1 MQEPVTVDRRTAN
14 RELLDFVFKWP
25 LWWMGVTSGLGG
37 VVTLGFA
44 IFVLLLIFGLQLFGY
59 AHPVYWG
66 FPVVNF
72 VFWIGV
78 SHAGI
83 MVSAI
88 LRLTQAEWRRPV
100 TRAAEVLTI
109 FSLLTAMT
117 FPIIHSGRP
126 WRTLYWEFP
135 YDWLRGMWPNPRSPL
150 VWDPA
155 AIFTYLTSTVLFVYV
170 ALMPD
175 LALARDRAPNKISR
189 AVYGVLAMGFR
200 GTTRQWRIQAISGIL
215 LSALILPIFVSVH
228 SIVSWDF
235 AVTLLPGWHN
245 TVFAPYFVIGAV
257 HSGVSAVVTVMIVM
271 RYAFGLKNYITR
283 DHIDSLARL
292 LIVVATTW
300 LFFFMLD
307 LFFGLYGAEPAEVDT
322 WQRRLVEAPW
332 VGLAITFILTAYLIP
347 VPMWLMRGVR
357 RSFFWMFVTTILVN
371 IGMWIERYMIIIPG
385 LERKSGLTFMYG
397 DYAPSAA
404 EFGIVAAQFCLV
416 VLGFLTFSKLLPIM
430 PAADIKEGQ
439 VLRETIKVGRVQV
452 PATMREG

>member
-1 MQEPVTVDRRTAN
+1 MQEPVVADTKTAN
-14 RELLDFVFKWP
+14 RELLDFVFTWP
-25 LWWMGVTSGLGG
+25 RWFFGVSGALG
-37 VVTLGFA
+37 TLVLVGLT
-44 IFVLLLIFGLQLFGY
+44 IFILLMIFGLQLFGY
-59 AHPVYWG
+59 THPVYWG

-88 LRLTQAEWRRPV
+88 LRLAQAEWRRPV

-150 VWDPA
+150 VWDPS
-155 AIFTYLTSTVLFVYV
+155 AIFTYLGSTVMFVYV
-170 ALMPD
+170 AMLPD
-175 LALARDRAPNKISR
+175 LALARDRAPNKVTR
-189 AVYGVLAMGFR
+189 GLFAVLAMGFR
-200 GTTRQWRIQAISGIL
+200 GTTRQWRIQALSGIL

-235 AVTLLPGWHN
+235 AVTPIPGWHN

-257 HSGVSAVVTVMIVM
+257 HSGVSAVVMVTIIM
-271 RYAFGLKNYITR
+271 RYAFKLERFITR

-307 LFFGLYGAEPAEVDT
+307 FMFGLYGAESAEVDT
-322 WQRRLVEAPW
+322 WQRRLVEPPW
-332 VGLAITFILTAYLIP
+332 VVLSIIFIFTAYLIP
-347 VPMWLMRGVR
+347 VPMWLFRRVR
-357 RSFFWMFVTTILVN
+357 RSFFLMLVTTALVN
-371 IGMWIERYMIIIPG
+371 VGMWIERYMIVVPA
-385 LERKSGLTFMYG
+385 LERKSALTFSYG
-397 DYAPSAA
+397 DYAPSGF
-404 EFGIVAAQFCLV
+404 EFGIVAAQLALV
-416 VLGFLTFSKLLPIM
+416 ALGFLTFSKLLPIA

-439 VLRETIKVGRVQV
+439 LLANKIKIGRADV
-452 PATMREG
+452 PATARE